1 MLRYKPNFCC
11 NCGEKIE
18 RLDWPFWSGRRF
30 CELCET
36 DYWLYDATPLLAA
49 GVIALLGVLGFAG
62 LFRAE
67 NRVDVQA
74 TRREVGAAATLPSPQ
89 AGSKPS
95 DPVTQSAVSP
105 TSQLQ
110 GPATAPL
117 PDTSKANEK
126 PVKQAVFT
134 CGAMTKKGTA
144 CTRRVKIAGER
155 CWQHRGMPAMEAGN
169 RP

>member
-36 DYWLYDATPLLAA
+36 DYWLYDATPMLAV

-62 LFRAE
+62 LFRTE
-67 NRVDVQA
+67 NRSDVQT
-74 TRREVGAAATLPSPQ
+74 TRREVVAAAALPTPQ
-89 AGSKPS
+89 TGSKPS
-95 DPVTQSAVSP
+95 DPVAQPAVSP
-105 TSQLQ
+105 TSQVQ
-110 GPATAPL
+110 GSSAKPL
-117 PDTSKANEK
+117 PDSLKTNVK
-126 PVKQAVFT
+126 PVNQAVFT

-155 CWQHRGMPAMEAGN
+155 CWQHKGMPAMETGA

>member
-18 RLDWPFWSGRRF
+18 RLDWPIWSGRRF

-36 DYWLYDATPLLAA
+36 DYWLYDATPMLAV

-62 LFRAE
+62 LFRADRKSE
-67 NRVDVQA
+67 EPLA
-74 TRREVGAAATLPSPQ
+74 RREVAASTALPMPQ
-89 AGSKPS
+89 VISKPS
-95 DPVTQSAVSP
+95 ETVTQPTAAVTLPLQSP
-105 TSQLQ
+105 A
-110 GPATAPL
+110 GKMP
-117 PDTSKANEK
+117 PDTSRANEK
-126 PVKQAVFT
+126 TTNQQVFT

-155 CWQHRGMPAMEAGN
+155 CWQHRGMPSMDAGS